1 MNAVVTRTS
10 WVGGAGLPPDLEL
23 HHIVVNQWEPAVDS
37 EQNVVL
43 ISIPSVK
50 DPGLA
55 PAGKHTLHAYLP
67 ATEPFSVWEGAL
79 PTPIALMCLP
89 LLCAK
94 HGICSCSCVPA
105 TCKLAGMLWIL
116 NERGLL
122 ISVPLMAMGQRPV
135 RAEPRRPAPAHIGNV
150 L

>member
-1 MNAVVTRTS
+1 MS
-10 WVGGAGLPPDLEL
+10 GCGGDLCKRGGEAGLPPDLEL

-67 ATEPFSVWEGAL
+67 ATEPFSVWEGAF
-79 PTPIALMCLP
+79 PMPSP
-89 LLCAK
+89 
-94 HGICSCSCVPA
+94 
-105 TCKLAGMLWIL
+105 
-116 NERGLL
+116 
-122 ISVPLMAMGQRPV
+122 
-135 RAEPRRPAPAHIGNV
+135 
-150 L
+150 